1 MRELPDANFTSFG
14 PQERKI
20 NPLGRPN
27 KRFLGRTL
35 HTALRYNKREIER
48 TQASCR
54 QKLQELNNSHE
65 QRIRRELL
73 RERSSER
80 HERRSRSKKRHKRR
94 RRHSPST
101 SRSSRS
107 RRSTSSSSRESRK
120 QKKKHRK
127 KRKKRKQR
135 HRSRS
140 SSSVNEVDQRKP
152 AINHELPTAD
162 YYAPSHSIALAV
174 AMACSQALAA
184 QQTSIQSKETTP
196 PAPEMSDIIN
206 ELISDEGS
214 PRVQQKGEPVTLS
227 IESSSD
233 EVQEVQTIDLSS
245 YAEDSPGTTAS
256 ESDDERSNS
265 ASCIALDDDSAAS
278 SSCSDIEIIETELQ
292 PDLKPE
298 QSKED
303 KNRQPE
309 ESTTVD
315 LTEDTNY

>member
-1 MRELPDANFTSFG
+1 MRELPDTNFTYLG

-65 QRIRRELL
+65 KRLRNELL

-80 HERRSRSKKRHKRR
+80 RERRSRSRKRHKKR
-94 RRHSPST
+94 RRHSPSS

-107 RRSTSSSSRESRK
+107 RRSTSSSSRESRQ

-127 KRKKRKQR
+127 KKKKRKQR

-140 SSSVNEVDQRKP
+140 SSSVNEVVQRVP
-152 AINHELPTAD
+152 AINQEAPTAD
-162 YYAPSHSIALAV
+162 YYAPSHNIALAV

-184 QQTSIQSKETTP
+184 QQSSIQSKETTP
-196 PAPEMSDIIN
+196 PAPEISDIMNELMSD
-206 ELISDEGS
+206 DDS
-214 PRVQQKGEPVTLS
+214 PRAQQKGQPVTLS

-233 EVQEVQTIDLSS
+233 EVQVVQTIDLSS
-245 YAEDSPGTTAS
+245 YTDDSPGTTAS
-256 ESDDERSNS
+256 ESEDERCNS
-265 ASCIALDDDSAAS
+265 GSCIELDDDSAAS
-278 SSCSDIEIIETELQ
+278 SSCSDIEIIETEPQ
-292 PDLKPE
+292 HDLNPE
-298 QSKED
+298 QSQED

-315 LTEDTNY
+315 LTED

>member
-1 MRELPDANFTSFG
+1 MRELPDANLTYLG

-35 HTALRYNKREIER
+35 HTALRHNKREIER

-65 QRIRRELL
+65 KRLRNELL

-80 HERRSRSKKRHKRR
+80 RERRSRSRKRHKRR
-94 RRHSPST
+94 RRHSPSS

-107 RRSTSSSSRESRK
+107 RRGTSSSSRESRQ
-120 QKKKHRK
+120 QKKRHKKKKK
-127 KRKKRKQR
+127 KRRQR

-140 SSSVNEVDQRKP
+140 SSSVNEVVQRVP
-152 AINHELPTAD
+152 AINQEAPTAD
-162 YYAPSHSIALAV
+162 YYAPSHKIALAV
-174 AMACSQALAA
+174 AMAYGQALAA
-184 QQTSIQSKETTP
+184 QQSSIQSKETTP
-196 PAPEMSDIIN
+196 PPEISDIMS
-206 ELISDEGS
+206 ELMSDEGS
-214 PRVQQKGEPVTLS
+214 PRGQQKGQPVTLS

-245 YAEDSPGTTAS
+245 YTDDSPGTTAS
-256 ESDDERSNS
+256 ESEDERCNS
-265 ASCIALDDDSAAS
+265 GSCIALDDDSAAS
-278 SSCSDIEIIETELQ
+278 SSCSDIEIIETEPQ
-292 PDLKPE
+292 DDLKPD
-298 QSKED
+298 QSQED

-315 LTEDTNY
+315 LTED